1 MLNVLVAIEVVKCL
15 AKDMHYRSN
24 HEWFYALHLLA
35 DKVDFGSAEDDIKEA
50 YFLGQRATVPP
61 SEGEIKK
68 LVAERIRE
76 VPVDNNGLILR
87 LANAC
92 DMLLYSIEEAK
103 RERGMFAGI
112 HAILDGISQTALT
125 IKGLCWR
132 TLNNGKTGNENAN

>member
-50 YFLGQRATVPP
+50 YFLGQRAMLPP
-61 SEGEIKK
+61 SEGEIRK
-68 LVAERIRE
+68 LVAERIVE
-76 VPVDNNGLILR
+76 ATGDNKKLIMR

-103 RERGMFAGI
+103 REPGMFAGV

-132 TLNNGKTGNENAN
+132 TLNNGETDNENAD